1 MNKIDPINL
10 SPSFLSKV
18 ISKGYDYATAEKLGL
33 IKKETKSMSD
43 GKVMHSFL
51 SAAFGGKQEDIA
63 ISPYENYRTKEA
75 RNWRDS
81 QPDNTLIISQA
92 QADLFAEL
100 TERVK
105 NHPEVKKILD
115 GASIEPEKIVER
127 KLNDWNV
134 KGILDIVAKKD
145 GATIVIDWKYVN
157 SKTFDDFGRKALWE
171 NYDLQAST
179 YDFLLNATHVYFVA
193 IESEAPHR
201 IKVWYCSQEMLEDG
215 AGKFDKA
222 LQIIKEAQWRKPT
235 FDIVGVEDIKGW
247 GY

>member
-10 SPSFLSKV
+10 SPSFLGKV
-18 ISKGYDYATAEKLGL
+18 LSKGYDYATAEKLGL

-115 GASIEPEKIVER
+115 GASIETELLAER
-127 KLNDWNV
+127 KIKEWNV
-134 KGILDIVAKKD
+134 KGILDLFAQKD
-145 GATIVIDWKYVN
+145 GMSIVIDHKYVN
-157 SKTFDDFGRKALWE
+157 SKTFDDFERKSRYD
-171 NYDLQAST
+171 NYDLQASV
-179 YDFLLNATHVYFVA
+179 YDFLKNATHIYFVV

-201 IKVWYCSQEMLEDG
+201 IKVCYASPSYLESG
-215 AGKFDKA
+215 GVKFDKA
-222 LQIIKEAQWRKPT
+222 LNIIKAEGWRSPS
-235 FDIVGVEDIKGW
+235 FDLQGVEELKDW